1 MMVDFDDDHI
11 AICFQSG
18 NVGSEYFLFFSH
30 FDGCSH
36 SISRR
41 PLIPFLLFFIS
52 YTHHH
57 SF

>member
-1 MMVDFDDDHI
+1 MMVDFDDDNI

-18 NVGSEYFLFFSH
+18 NVGSEYFLFFSR
-30 FDGCSH
+30 FDSSNH

-41 PLIPFLLFFIS
+41 LIPFLLFFIS
-52 YTHHH
+52 HTHHH